1 MKSKNAEIVELL
13 YQTGQQGCHRGAQGQ
28 KKRPKVTRVRPKE
41 SDADSKKDPET
52 TEHNL
57 NGKTQ

>member
-13 YQTGQQGCHRGAQGQ
+13 YQNGQRGGHRGAQGQ
-28 KKRPKVTRVRPKE
+28 EKRPKVTRLRLQK
-41 SDADSKKDPET
+41 SHADSKKDPKT

>member
-1 MKSKNAEIVELL
+1 MELL
-13 YQTGQQGCHRGAQGQ
+13 YENGQQGGHRGAQGQ
-28 KKRPKVTRVRPKE
+28 QKRPKVTRVRPKE

-52 TEHNL
+52 AEHNL